1 VLWWC
6 SHAFL
11 SCLVS
16 VWYFG
21 VPYLCFLSFGIIFVY
36 SFSSSGVS
44 FDSSWVCP
52 RLVSMFVIWCRC
64 CCICWR
70 WISVSVIRRSFGVGV
85 VQGLVMFLLV
95 FYVWFV
101 LWDYACCYFVVAYWA
116 IYCYC
121 L

>member
-1 VLWWC
+1 
-6 SHAFL
+6 
-11 SCLVS
+11 
-16 VWYFG
+16 
-21 VPYLCFLSFGIIFVY
+21 
-36 SFSSSGVS
+36 
-44 FDSSWVCP
+44 
-52 RLVSMFVIWCRC
+52 
-64 CCICWR
+64 
-70 WISVSVIRRSFGVGV
+70 VSVIRRSFGVGV